1 MWTGEPVVAA
11 ELWDTIMVN
20 TMVGSLNSR
29 TDLVDFAFKPRFD
42 ASVGDIVV
50 RITTGTTFLIFFFG
64 GGATT
69 SVSPR
74 VCTLLSKSRCYLNHL
89 S

>member
-50 RITTGTTFLIFFFG
+50 RITTGTTFLIFFFWG
-64 GGATT
+64 GQ
-69 SVSPR
+69 PR
-74 VCTLLSKSRCYLNHL
+74 RCLLEFARCYLNHAAI
-89 S
+89 

>member
-50 RITTGTTFLIFFFG
+50 RITTGTTFLIFFFWG
-64 GGATT
+64 DNHIG
-69 SVSPR
+69 V
-74 VCTLLSKSRCYLNHL
+74 LSRFARCYLNHAAI
-89 S
+89 

>member
-20 TMVGSLNSR
+20 TMVRSLNSR

-64 GGATT
+64 GDNHIG
-69 SVSPR
+69 V
-74 VCTLLSKSRCYLNHL
+74 LSRFARCYLNHAAI
-89 S
+89 